1 MDPVKE
7 FDQALTKAERKVI
20 ARLTSPARIQAF
32 LDDVPYSD
40 EERYRC
46 PLTVLRDN
54 KAHCFDGALFAAALL
69 RRIGYPP
76 VIVDLLAVRDDDH
89 VLAIYKRDG
98 LWGAVAKSNF
108 SGLRF
113 REAIHR
119 NLREL
124 VLSYFDDYFNV
135 EGTKTLRTYTAPLS
149 LRKMDDTRWMVS
161 DERLDDIGVTLG
173 QIPVRTLVTREAAK
187 HFSPVDKRSYQAGML
202 GVNEAGLYKP
212 SGKAPKRDR

>member
-1 MDPVKE
+1 MNPVKE
-7 FDQALTKAERKVI
+7 FDHALTKAARKTI
-20 ARLTSPARIQAF
+20 ARLTTPSRIQAF

-40 EERYRC
+40 EERYRS
-46 PLTVLRDN
+46 PLTVLRDR
-54 KAHCFDGALFAAALL
+54 KGDCFDGALFAAAML

-124 VLSYFDDYFNV
+124 VLSYFDDYYNI
-135 EGTKTLRTYTAPLS
+135 EGRKTLRTYTAPLS
-149 LRKMDDTRWMVS
+149 LKKMDYTRWMVS
-161 DERLDDIGVTLG
+161 DDRLDDIGVKLG
-173 QIPVRTLVTREAAK
+173 EIPVRTLVTRETAK
-187 HFSPVDKRSYQAGML
+187 HFSPMDKRSYEAGML
-202 GVNEAGLYKP
+202 GVNRAGLYKP
-212 SGKAPKRDR
+212 SSRSQQ